1 MRQITAITVLVG
13 VLLFVSL
20 ASRFLD
26 VTFSP
31 LASRLD
37 KTGSSMDRST
47 HSASERLHSENPPYE
62 RTIKAGGIWF
72 W

>member
-1 MRQITAITVLVG
+1 MRQITAITMLVG

-20 ASRFLD
+20 TSRFLD
-26 VTFSP
+26 ATVP
-31 LASRLD
+31 PPVSRLD
-37 KTGSSMDRST
+37 KSGSSVDRST
-47 HSASERLHSENPPYE
+47 RSASDRLRSGTPPDE